1 MNYTA
6 NYNLALP
13 EGINTAEV
21 GDLNGNMETIDE
33 VLKEHDD
40 ALETVVDLS
49 RAFYNSET
57 SISVPL
63 AVDQKARM
71 ISCAANGSMMDATY
85 GCVIYMANGDYAV
98 LHKGSGITITASGGN
113 LTVSSTDAVKMAVV
127 EL

>member
-1 MNYTA
+1 MNHTT
-6 NYNLALP
+6 NYNLAMP
-13 EGINTAEV
+13 GGTDFADIEDI
-21 GDLNGNMETIDE
+21 NGNMEIIDNA
-33 VLKEHDD
+33 LKEHDE
-40 ALETVVDLS
+40 AIGSVVDLS

-71 ISCAANGSMMDATY
+71 ITCAANGSMMDATY
-85 GCVIYMANGDYAV
+85 GCVIYVANGDYAV